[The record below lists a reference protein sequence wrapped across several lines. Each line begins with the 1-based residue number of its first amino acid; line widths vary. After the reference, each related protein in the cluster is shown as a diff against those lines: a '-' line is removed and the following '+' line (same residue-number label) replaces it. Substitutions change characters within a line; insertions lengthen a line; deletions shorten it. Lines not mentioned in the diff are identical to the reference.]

1 MDGQCWWD
9 SRESPEF
16 GYRHVEYTDVCLCS
30 TYVMEVFMCLCVCRH
45 YTHEFGV
52 HERGLG

>member
-1 MDGQCWWD
+1 MDGECWWG

-16 GYRHVEYTDVCLCS
+16 GFGHVEYTHVCVFS
-30 TYVMEVFMCLCVCRH
+30 TYVMEVCVCVCVCRH
-45 YTHEFGV
+45 HTYESKV

>member
-1 MDGQCWWD
+1 MDGECWWD

-45 YTHEFGV
+45 YTYEFGV